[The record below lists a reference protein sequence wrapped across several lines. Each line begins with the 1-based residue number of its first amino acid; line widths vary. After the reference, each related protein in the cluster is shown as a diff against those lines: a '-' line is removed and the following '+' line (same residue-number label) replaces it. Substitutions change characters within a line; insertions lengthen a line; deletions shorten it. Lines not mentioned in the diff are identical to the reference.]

1 MLWLQPGLNTAA
13 YVNAN
18 EKVGA
23 TSQGENVLFN
33 MRIAAMASLLG
44 MACLV
49 NAGEVDNLVADIR
62 NHRAANET
70 RILDDFRDL
79 LAMPNVSASL
89 PDMQRNAE
97 WISAYLSQR
106 GFETK
111 TVSASRAP
119 YIIAERIVDPAGKT
133 VLIYAHFDGQPVAA
147 EDWDSA
153 PFEPVLRDNTVE
165 AGGSVLPWP
174 EDGQAV
180 NPEWRIF
187 ARSAGDDKAP
197 IIALMAALDA
207 LDHAGIAP
215 SVNIKLILDG
225 EEEAG
230 EDIRPA

>member
-1 MLWLQPGLNTAA
+1 MRTLKL
-13 YVNAN
+13 
-18 EKVGA
+18 A
-23 TSQGENVLFN
+23 T
-33 MRIAAMASLLG
+33 MASLLG
-44 MACLV
+44 IAGIA
-49 NAGEVDNLVADIR
+49 NAGEIDNVIADIR
-62 NHRAANET
+62 NYRVANET
-70 RILDDFRDL
+70 RILNDFRDL
-79 LAMPNVSASL
+79 LAMPNVSVSL

-106 GFETK
+106 GFDTK

-119 YIIAERIVDPAGKT
+119 YIIAERMIDPAGTT
-133 VLIYAHFDGQPVAA
+133 VLIYAHFDRQPVAP
-147 EDWDSA
+147 EDWASA
-153 PFEPVLRDNTVE
+153 PFEPLLRDNTVE

-197 IIALMAALDA
+197 VIALMAALDA
-207 LDHAGIAP
+207 LDNAGIAP

-230 EDIRPA
+230 SPSLEQIPVAVSPNKPNRRIN